1 MFGLRHLRIST
12 RITVLVLGI
21 TLFVV
26 VLSGWLGLTLH
37 RALLQEKMAGVG
49 TALDTASN
57 LLAHYEQQAREGHL
71 STLEA
76 QRQAAQ
82 VVSALRY
89 LGDNYLLI
97 LDLEHRMVMHP
108 TTPAL
113 VGKPLADFKDVNG
126 KLFAREMVASARERG
141 RATVE
146 YWFPRAGSQQPEYK
160 VSEVALFKPW
170 GWVLASGIHPQD
182 VRSAV
187 NTVLLAPALLVLA
200 ALVLVA
206 LCAVLLIRS
215 ITRPLNDTVRALA
228 RATDGQTDLTLRLP
242 TAGNDELT
250 QVAHSFN
257 RLVEA
262 AHRVTRSMAQASQR
276 ISSTSSSLGQVTEAA
291 QRSMHAQQQ
300 ETDSVVAA
308 MSQMVGTV
316 QAVAHNASVAATST
330 QDAERQ
336 AGAGGVTV
344 REAVQ
349 AISALAEALSQSR
362 SIVDQL
368 AVDAGHVG
376 HVLEVITAIAEQ
388 TNLLALNAAIEAA
401 RAGEHGRG
409 FAVVADEVRTLARR
423 TQQSTLQIQQII
435 SRVQAGAGQ
444 AAAQIGANVEAA
456 QQPVAA
462 SVRAGQVLELITAS
476 ASTVSQMTFQI
487 ASAAEQQAATA
498 DEINRSV
505 TRIHEA
511 SSVSAQTIEQTR
523 QSCEAL
529 RVLAQQ
535 LEQQV
540 GQVVTG

>member
-1 MFGLRHLRIST
+1 
-12 RITVLVLGI
+12 
-21 TLFVV
+21 
-26 VLSGWLGLTLH
+26 
-37 RALLQEKMAGVG
+37 
-49 TALDTASN
+49 
-57 LLAHYEQQAREGHL
+57 
-71 STLEA
+71 
-76 QRQAAQ
+76 
-82 VVSALRY
+82 
-89 LGDNYLLI
+89 
-97 LDLEHRMVMHP
+97 
-108 TTPAL
+108 
-113 VGKPLADFKDVNG
+113 
-126 KLFAREMVASARERG
+126 
-141 RATVE
+141 
-146 YWFPRAGSQQPEYK
+146 
-160 VSEVALFKPW
+160 
-170 GWVLASGIHPQD
+170 
-182 VRSAV
+182 
-187 NTVLLAPALLVLA
+187 
-200 ALVLVA
+200 
-206 LCAVLLIRS
+206 
-215 ITRPLNDTVRALA
+215 
-228 RATDGQTDLTLRLP
+228 
-242 TAGNDELT
+242 
-250 QVAHSFN
+250 
-257 RLVEA
+257 
-262 AHRVTRSMAQASQR
+262 
-276 ISSTSSSLGQVTEAA
+276 
-291 QRSMHAQQQ
+291 
-300 ETDSVVAA
+300 
-308 MSQMVGTV
+308 MVGTV